1 MLKHLFKLIWNKKK
15 QNFVLMLEIL
25 VSFLVIFA
33 VFTMVVYYYQNYR
46 QPRNMEY
53 EKVWALQFRLDNRP
67 SGKDSLHLFF
77 ETLRNQLKSMP
88 EIEAVSFS
96 SNNIPFAANTM
107 QNNFNYEGAG
117 VTVNDYVV
125 QEGYDKVLGLRLM
138 SGRWLSREDNGSRY
152 TPVVINESLR
162 EKWFG
167 ETDAVGKILNM
178 QSEKPFKVVGVI
190 ANPKDKGDYQAIEKE
205 LYRQAD
211 TSDYNFLSTALIKV
225 RPNANVS
232 FESRLYKAMAT
243 YLQNSTLE
251 IEHLTDKR
259 RSKNNMTLVPMIILM
274 IVAGFLV
281 INVALGLFGVLWY
294 NINRRR
300 GEIGLRRAIG
310 ATGQS
315 VSRQLITEAMVLSTM
330 ALLVGCFFAIQFP
343 LLNVFDMPADVYLIA
358 IGLSVLFIY
367 VLVAICSLYP
377 GKQASGIYPAV
388 ALHEE

>member
-67 SGKDSLHLFF
+67 SSKDSLHLFF

-167 ETDAVGKILNM
+167 ETDAVGKILNI

-211 TSDYNFLSTALIKV
+211 TSDYNWLSTALIKV